1 MEFFKEKN
9 GRFHAQPI
17 SGPGARSPVLRFV
30 VTLIPLAII
39 AGLYFYSPVGEKG
52 SADRTPLIIG
62 GCIVLFSNIISL
74 GIRKAGF
81 GSGIAVDQMT
91 GSLTFRKPGGN
102 RTKVQITDLKEIILN
117 TVPGKASI
125 LCLLK
130 RDNTRYILMY
140 ARDTMQLRQLADE
153 LSTLTSLTVN
163 EEITEQKFSSK

>member
-9 GRFHAQPI
+9 GRFQAKPI

-39 AGLYFYSPVGEKG
+39 AGLFYFSPVGAKG
-52 SADRTPLIIG
+52 STDRTPLIIG
-62 GCIVLFSNIISL
+62 GCIVLFSNIITL

-91 GSLTFRKPGGN
+91 GSVIFRKPGGN
-102 RTKVQITDLKEIILN
+102 RTTVQVTDLKEIVIN
-117 TVPGKASI
+117 TVHGKASI

-130 RDNTRYILMY
+130 RDNSRYIVMY
-140 ARDTMQLRQLADE
+140 AKDTMQLRQLANE

-163 EEITEQKFSSK
+163 EEMTQQKYSSQ